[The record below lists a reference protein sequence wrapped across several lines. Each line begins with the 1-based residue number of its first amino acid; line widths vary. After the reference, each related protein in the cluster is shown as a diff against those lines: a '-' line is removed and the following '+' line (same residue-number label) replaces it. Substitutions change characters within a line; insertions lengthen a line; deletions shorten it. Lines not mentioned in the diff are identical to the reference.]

1 MRTSARKTAVI
12 ATAIAATFGV
22 LGTGTS
28 FANESAASL
37 DVLTGKTACID
48 LHTNGSSGY
57 AMGVGDAPVRYTVL
71 VRGDGATTYTLIA
84 EGENGTGQ
92 WRVEFPSETGF
103 IQRDVRACATNLS
116 AESSSQFLSISSDQ
130 VSEDSLPP
138 VTAAPVVNDDGPPP
152 VPAPV
157 VEDNSNSST
166 VQTVFDLIRDLVE
179 EIRADISA

>member
-37 DVLTGKTACID
+37 DLLTAKTACID

-71 VRGDGATTYTLIA
+71 VREDGATNYTLIA

-116 AESSSQFLSISSDQ
+116 AESSSQFLTISTDQ
-130 VSEDSLPP
+130 VSEDSLQP
-138 VTAAPVVNDDGPPP
+138 VVAAPVANDDGPAPVAAPVVEGGSD
-152 VPAPV
+152 
-157 VEDNSNSST
+157 SSA
-166 VQTVFDLIRDLVE
+166 VQTVVDLIHDLLD